1 MDDIGIPTKSRPPIP
16 GVAVMKIWHHEVRMS
31 SRAAALM
38 FSALVAT
45 LPLMSAP
52 LNYPATA
59 KTHVVDTYHGVRVED
74 PYRWLEDDN
83 APATQDWVK
92 RQNEVTFGYLNQ
104 IPQREGI
111 RKRMAQLFNFER
123 FGVPSKQGNRYFF
136 SRNDGLQN
144 QSVWYTATRLDVE
157 PTLLLDPNK
166 LSADGTVAIGR
177 LEPSEDG
184 SKVAYQFSKSGSD
197 WQEIRIRD
205 VAIGK
210 ELEDR
215 IQWVKFSGISWAK
228 DGSG

>member
-1 MDDIGIPTKSRPPIP
+1 MSLRA
-16 GVAVMKIWHHEVRMS
+16 VALGS
-31 SRAAALM
+31 T
-38 FSALVAT
+38 T
-45 LPLMSAP
+45 LLTTLNLMSAS
-52 LNYPATA
+52 LQYPTTS
-59 KTHVVDTYHGVRVED
+59 KTNVVDTYHGVRVED

-144 QSVWYTATRLDVE
+144 QSVWYTATRLDAE

-205 VAIGK
+205 VATGK
-210 ELEDR
+210 ELDDR
-215 IQWVKFSGISWAK
+215 IEWVKFSGASWTK
-228 DGSG
+228 DGKGFFYSRYDAPKQGDALKGVNKFQK